1 MKCAFKKSK
10 RINFSIYV
18 PFCEMIQNTEIY
30 FKVRGLHYNIFSV
43 KVRFFF
49 FCLILVLPPDA
60 YCLRFPLHKRSLLLS
75 LVSNPRFQFIMI

>member
-49 FCLILVLPPDA
+49 FV
-60 YCLRFPLHKRSLLLS
+60 
-75 LVSNPRFQFIMI
+75 